1 MTAADIDIG
10 ELTEKV
16 LRFLLFPPIYLF
28 ICQVFY
34 LFAKFSIYCRSF
46 GRQRIARRRKSV
58 YQIWTDQIV

>member
-16 LRFLLFPPIYLF
+16 LRFLLFLPIYLF

-34 LFAKFSIYCRSF
+34 LL
-46 GRQRIARRRKSV
+46 
-58 YQIWTDQIV
+58 